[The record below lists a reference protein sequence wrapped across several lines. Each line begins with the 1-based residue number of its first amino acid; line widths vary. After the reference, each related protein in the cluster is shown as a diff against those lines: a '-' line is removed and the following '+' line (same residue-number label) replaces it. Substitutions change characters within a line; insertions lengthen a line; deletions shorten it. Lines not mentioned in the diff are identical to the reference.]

1 MKTIIKYSL
10 FLIAITIGLSSCKP
24 KPLDIELEQ
33 AEVKLV
39 ISSQI
44 IPNSVMLISVS
55 KSFGALDYAEDYDT
69 TDNSL
74 SLIDKIMVKNA
85 KVTVS
90 YNGVVD
96 ELFPIP
102 DIPGFYASVTTP
114 QYINTEY
121 TLNVYDPET
130 GLSVSSKAKMLENVP
145 FDNISAKRG
154 TGSDS
159 SNIHIKLS
167 FTDNGS
173 KANWYMLNFYT
184 PSVDTINS
192 GSLFQGTPEN
202 EATVL
207 LSDIDFNGT
216 QFTGEQTMFYW
227 DSDTIVASISNISK
241 EYYDY
246 LDARRRGGKLFS
258 TLFKEP
264 INYPTNVKNGYG
276 FFTTHYPD
284 IQILE
289 VQ

>member
-1 MKTIIKYSL
+1 MKNILKHISILFSLMII
-10 FLIAITIGLSSCKP
+10 ITSCQP
-24 KPLDIELEQ
+24 KPLEIELEQ

-44 IPNSVMLISVS
+44 IPNSVMIVSVS
-55 KSFGALDYAEDYDT
+55 KSFAALDYAEDYDT

-74 SLIDKIMVKNA
+74 AMIDKIMVKNA
-85 KVTVS
+85 KITVS

-102 DIPGFYASVTTP
+102 EIPGFYASMTTP

-121 TLNVYDPET
+121 TLEVYDPKT
-130 GLSVSSKAKMLENVP
+130 KLSVSSKSKMLENVP
-145 FDNISAKRG
+145 FNSITATRG

-167 FTDNGS
+167 FTDNGAE
-173 KANWYMLNFYT
+173 KNWYMLNFYT

-192 GSLFQGTPEN
+192 GSLFQNTPEN

-216 QFTGEQTMFYW
+216 VFTGEQTMFYW
-227 DSDTIVASISNISK
+227 NSDTIVASISNISK
-241 EYYDY
+241 EYFDY

-284 IQILE
+284 VQVLE